1 MKTDP
6 HITVLTARLGRKEE
20 NYEKQILI
28 TKSIIGGE
36 IIGGENYEKD
46 NVGNVRRVQLC
57 HYFHQ

>member
-20 NYEKQILI
+20 NYENQILI
-28 TKSIIGGE
+28 TKS

-46 NVGNVRRVQLC
+46 NVGNVHRVQLC
-57 HYFHQ
+57 PHFHQRI

>member
-6 HITVLTARLGRKEE
+6 HITVLTARLGRKED

-36 IIGGENYEKD
+36 NYEKD
-46 NVGNVRRVQLC
+46 NVGNVCRVQLC
-57 HYFHQ
+57 PHFHQ

>member
-20 NYEKQILI
+20 NYENQILI
-28 TKSIIGGE
+28 TKS